1 MKTSEQTLQQI
12 ERVLRKTADKFPPTE
27 EACLMT
33 DIHLRVAQDTGE
45 LTVFDDDDNEIT
57 RTVVEQWI
65 NNSDDDFY
73 EQIASVLRKSIEKY
87 RKTIEEMSVLK
98 PFSFVL
104 EDDDKESIAELYLV
118 DDETVIIDPDLMEG
132 LDDDLNN
139 FLEKLLKD

>member
-12 ERVLRKTADKFPPTE
+12 ERVLRKTVDKFPPTE

-45 LTVFDDDDNEIT
+45 LTVFDDDDNKIT
-57 RTVVEQWI
+57 HSVVEQWI

-73 EQIASVLRKSIEKY
+73 EQIASVLRKSIEKH
-87 RKTIEEMSVLK
+87 RNTIEEMSVLK
-98 PFSFVL
+98 PYSFVL
-104 EDDDKESIAELYLV
+104 EDDDKESITELYLV

-132 LDDDLNN
+132 LDNDLNN